1 MTYAGHEVL
10 KQAEKIKTSWC
21 GTLLVQPQRLPRAD
35 HPILL
40 FWKTKNNS
48 VYFLSKTFC
57 FVLFCFVL
65 FSLKFCNGKLT
76 LVLSRNA
83 RKEERLK
90 QLRIQQ
96 ALQDSEEVTLTPRI
110 NPASRHMALR
120 LVHRAAQQDPQLLT
134 VIQSQ
139 PEGWVLGDR
148 PAPAHRPSTQG
159 MHIIAE
165 M

>member
-1 MTYAGHEVL
+1 MGPCWYNLRGCQELTIQYFCSG
-10 KQAEKIKTSWC
+10 K
-21 GTLLVQPQRLPRAD
+21 PRTIVFIFSAK
-35 HPILL
+35 L
-40 FWKTKNNS
+40 
-48 VYFLSKTFC
+48 
-57 FVLFCFVL
+57 FVL

>member
-1 MTYAGHEVL
+1 MFIFSAKL
-10 KQAEKIKTSWC
+10 
-21 GTLLVQPQRLPRAD
+21 
-35 HPILL
+35 
-40 FWKTKNNS
+40 
-48 VYFLSKTFC
+48 
-57 FVLFCFVL
+57 FVL
-65 FSLKFCNGKLT
+65 FSLKFCNGELT
-76 LVLSRNA
+76 FVLSRNA
-83 RKEERLK
+83 RKEERVK
-90 QLRIQQ
+90 HLRIQQ

-120 LVHRAAQQDPQLLT
+120 LAHRAAQQDPHLLT